1 MNIGPGM
8 NAQRSHSGGT
18 MESIHVLDT
27 PAQIKA
33 LANPLRQSIL
43 EAMIAEPITTKQV
56 SVQLREKPTK
66 LYHHVNTLEKAG
78 LIGLIRTQQKRGTTE
93 KYFQAVA
100 RRFVVER
107 AAIEVVPEVDDEEGQ
122 LERVISSSLESTLAE
137 IRDSLADGL
146 IRTDEDAEESVF
158 IRSHLRA
165 SPAQMTQ
172 LIGRLQE
179 WIRECQ
185 TSHDPNAG
193 LEYGVTL
200 AFYPTRLRY

>member
-1 MNIGPGM
+1 VNIEPGM
-8 NAQRSHSGGT
+8 NAGRSHSGGT
-18 MESIHVLDT
+18 MESIHVLDK
-27 PAQIKA
+27 PEQIKA
-33 LANPLRQSIL
+33 LASPLRQSIL
-43 EAMIAEPITTKQV
+43 EAMIPEPITTKQV
-56 SVQLREKPTK
+56 SVQLGEKPTK
-66 LYHHVNTLEKAG
+66 LYHHVDVLEKAG
-78 LIGLIRTQQKRGTTE
+78 LIGLVRTQQKRGTTE

-100 RRFVVER
+100 RRFVVDR

-122 LERVISSSLESTLAE
+122 LEGVISSSLESTLAE
-137 IRDSLADGL
+137 IRDSLAGGL
-146 IRTDEDAEESVF
+146 IRTEEDAGESVF
-158 IRSHLRA
+158 LRSHLRA

-200 AFYPTRLRY
+200 AFYPTQVRH